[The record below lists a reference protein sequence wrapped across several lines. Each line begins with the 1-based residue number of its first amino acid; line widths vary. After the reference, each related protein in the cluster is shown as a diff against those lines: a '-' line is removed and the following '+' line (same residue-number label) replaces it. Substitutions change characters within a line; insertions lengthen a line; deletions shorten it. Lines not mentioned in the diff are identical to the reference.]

1 MKDEDFDRA
10 YKMVCD
16 AMDHG
21 NPMYGERILDVIREE
36 VVARNLPVPG
46 VNS

>member
-10 YKMVCD
+10 YKLMCD
-16 AMDHG
+16 EIDHG
-21 NPMYGERILDVIREE
+21 NPKYGARILDVIREE

>member
-21 NPMYGERILDVIREE
+21 NPRYGARILDVIREE

-46 VNS
+46 VTA